1 MFTHSS
7 PNLHAPSWTY
17 VQSARHHRAKE
28 FCDEDLGPVPGDDP
42 PTFVSLFMWGKK
54 IVPLAIATPSL
65 FPHCI
70 AILVCWA
77 LPALYT
83 LHGRD
88 RGSAVFAVCHRRLE
102 S

>member
-1 MFTHSS
+1 M
-7 PNLHAPSWTY
+7 
-17 VQSARHHRAKE
+17 
-28 FCDEDLGPVPGDDP
+28 PGDVLRHSFR
-42 PTFVSLFMWGKK
+42 TSFMWGKK